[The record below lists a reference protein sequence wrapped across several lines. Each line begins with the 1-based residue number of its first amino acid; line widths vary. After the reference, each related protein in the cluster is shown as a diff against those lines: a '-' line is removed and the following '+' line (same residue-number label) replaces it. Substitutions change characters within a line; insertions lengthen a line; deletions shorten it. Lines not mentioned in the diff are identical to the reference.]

1 MALRISSNR
10 ISHTGL
16 MLSLV
21 KSEPPKFVSL
31 IRLVGSA
38 GNHKRCVFQLI
49 AQPGPSGIT
58 VVFAGLLDIVRP
70 DTHAGVGQPDKRQE
84 RVIDRM
90 LYIGRQR
97 GLVDLGL
104 LMIYEETV
112 DGTEQEHGSY
122 SRHEVVFLVKGTD
135 FPRRVCSVEQQTDEI
150 KIVDRIPGKVS
161 FQRCPVNLFVVQGK
175 RLGKEP

>member
-1 MALRISSNR
+1 
-10 ISHTGL
+10 
-16 MLSLV
+16 
-21 KSEPPKFVSL
+21 
-31 IRLVGSA
+31 
-38 GNHKRCVFQLI
+38 
-49 AQPGPSGIT
+49 
-58 VVFAGLLDIVRP
+58 
-70 DTHAGVGQPDKRQE
+70 
-84 RVIDRM
+84 M

-175 RLGKEP
+175 RLGKELERLCVVLCVKAVNGCGEHRIKVDWQRFELRAHLAGA